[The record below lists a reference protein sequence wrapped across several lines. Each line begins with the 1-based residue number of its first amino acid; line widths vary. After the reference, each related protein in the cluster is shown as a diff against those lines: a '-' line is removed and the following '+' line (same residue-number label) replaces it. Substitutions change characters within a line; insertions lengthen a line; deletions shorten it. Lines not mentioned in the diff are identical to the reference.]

1 MARTETAWN
10 AAGECGPPR
19 SPWRVRDA
27 PAREAL
33 RGLNSLVDHML
44 GRPAAKGTIVLRPPA
59 AEGTDDGLARPPR
72 GPAAMGRVR
81 SRHCGAG
88 PEIGRASCRGG
99 VA

>member
-1 MARTETAWN
+1 MARTETAWI

-19 SPWRVRDA
+19 SAWRVRDA

-81 SRHCGAG
+81 SEERRVGKEGRGRWAG
-88 PEIGRASCRGG
+88 E
-99 VA
+99 